1 VIGRHAGRAAGV
13 KQMRERLQPERSR
26 IARNCIAARTARAW
40 PVARSRSGS
49 DHHTPPF
56 HPHQQ
61 GRRSIMSA
69 RPTLLCACFAL
80 ALAATPAA
88 NAADV
93 QKERTEVRN
102 MCQAALDTLYK
113 EKPELKAHVAKSAG
127 YGCFSSFG
135 FTFILGGAG
144 GKGLVHD
151 NASGKDVFMNMGQ
164 ASAGADV
171 GIKDYREVLVFKNK
185 ATLQKFVD
193 SGWEFGAG
201 GGGAAKVK
209 GKGVAGE
216 GAASA
221 SDDIEIYPM
230 TRTGLAIGGS
240 AAGRKYWKSKEL
252 N

>member
-1 VIGRHAGRAAGV
+1 V
-13 KQMRERLQPERSR
+13 KIHSP
-26 IARNCIAARTARAW
+26 
-40 PVARSRSGS
+40 
-49 DHHTPPF
+49 
-56 HPHQQ
+56 
-61 GRRSIMSA
+61 
-69 RPTLLCACFAL
+69 LLGGIVAL
-80 ALAATPAA
+80 ALSVATAA

-93 QKERTEVRN
+93 QKERSEVRS
-102 MCQAALDTLYK
+102 MCQAALATLYK
-113 EKPELKAHVAKSAG
+113 EKPEVKAQVAKAAG

-135 FTFILGGAG
+135 VTLIFGGAG

-151 NASGKDVFMNMGQ
+151 NATGKDVFMNMGQ
-164 ASAGADV
+164 ASAGAEV

-193 SGWEFGAG
+193 SGWEFAAS

-221 SDDIEIYPM
+221 GEDIEIYPM
-230 TRTGLAIGGS
+230 TRTGLAVGGS

>member
-1 VIGRHAGRAAGV
+1 
-13 KQMRERLQPERSR
+13 
-26 IARNCIAARTARAW
+26 
-40 PVARSRSGS
+40 
-49 DHHTPPF
+49 
-56 HPHQQ
+56 
-61 GRRSIMSA
+61 MSA
-69 RPTLLCACFAL
+69 RPILLGACIAL
-80 ALAATPAA
+80 ALASTPAA

-93 QKERTEVRN
+93 QKERGEVRN
-102 MCQAALDTLYK
+102 MCQEALATLYK
-113 EKPELKAHVAKSAG
+113 AKPEMKAHVAKSAG

-151 NASGKDVFMNMGQ
+151 NASGKEVFMNMGQ
-164 ASAGADV
+164 ASAGAEV

-185 ATLQKFVD
+185 ATLQKFID
-193 SGWEFGAG
+193 SGWEFGAS
-201 GGGAAKVK
+201 GGGAATMK

-221 SDDIEIYPM
+221 GGDIEIYPM
-230 TRTGLAIGGS
+230 TKTGLTVGGS